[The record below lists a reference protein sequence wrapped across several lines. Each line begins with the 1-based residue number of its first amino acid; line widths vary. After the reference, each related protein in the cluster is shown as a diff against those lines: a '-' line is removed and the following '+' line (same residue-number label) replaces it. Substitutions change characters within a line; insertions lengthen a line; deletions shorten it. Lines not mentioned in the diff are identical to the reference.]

1 MPWDADM
8 SREELLR
15 LSPDDALR
23 CGVVRRP
30 ADAPPLD
37 TVCALALAY
46 QSSEEQVP
54 EEMLGLA
61 VTALGM
67 VRDRAGEGTLSPA
80 VRDDL
85 RRRLAFPAEDFPV
98 TAAWLAALADAAAS
112 GAELES
118 CQAFLVR
125 TVELR
130 RFLAA
135 NTPGAAR
142 AP

>member
-1 MPWDADM
+1 MRWNADL
-8 SREELLR
+8 SREELLQ
-15 LSPDDALR
+15 LPPEVALR
-23 CGVVRRP
+23 SGVVRRP

-37 TVCALALAY
+37 TVCALALTY
-46 QSSEEQVP
+46 QSSQEQAP
-54 EEMLGLA
+54 EDVLGLA
-61 VTALGM
+61 VVALGM
-67 VRDRAGEGTLSPA
+67 VRDRAGEGALSPGA
-80 VRDDL
+80 RDDL
-85 RRRLAFPAEDFPV
+85 RRRLASAAKGYPI

-112 GAELES
+112 GAELAS

-135 NTPGAAR
+135 TRGK

>member
-1 MPWDADM
+1 MAWNADT
-8 SREELLR
+8 SREQLLR

-23 CGVVRRP
+23 SGVVGRP

-37 TVCALALAY
+37 TVCTLALAY
-46 QSSEEQVP
+46 QSSQERAP

-61 VTALGM
+61 VAAFGM
-67 VRDRAGEGTLSPA
+67 VRDRAGEGALSPA

-85 RRRLAFPAEDFPV
+85 RRRLAFLAEGYPV
-98 TAAWLAALADAAAS
+98 TSAWLAALADAAAC
-112 GAELES
+112 GAELDS
-118 CQAFLVR
+118 CQGFLAR

-135 NTPGAAR
+135 SARGAAR

>member
-1 MPWDADM
+1 MSWDADL
-8 SREELLR
+8 SRDELLR
-15 LSPDDALR
+15 MSPDDALR
-23 CGVVRRP
+23 PGVVRRP

-46 QSSEEQVP
+46 QSSQEQAP
-54 EEMLGLA
+54 EDVLGLA
-61 VTALGM
+61 VAALGM
-67 VRDRAGEGTLSPA
+67 VRDRACEGVLSPA

-85 RRRLAFPAEDFPV
+85 QRRLAFPAEGYPV
-98 TAAWLAALADAAAS
+98 TAAWLAALADAAGS
-112 GAELES
+112 GAELEI

-130 RFLAA
+130 RFLATNA
-135 NTPGAAR
+135 SGAAR